1 MTYQE
6 AADLC
11 GPLQPKLVIP
21 THWDMF
27 AMNLGDPAA
36 FARYMN
42 VKYPQVPTHIPDYGR
57 RITLGAA

>member
-1 MTYQE
+1 
-6 AADLC
+6 LC